1 MSPSSLKVL
10 IVEDNLA
17 FALQLEILLEK
28 LNYFVCGRVA
38 SSANAL
44 KKIHSE
50 HPDLILMDIDIQGN
64 LTGVEIGEKIID
76 LNIPILYI
84 TSHGD
89 EETYMLAQASNMIG
103 YLVKPVNKISLR
115 SGIELA
121 ISKAY
126 SLKTEAQQNT
136 QLQVK
141 DHIVTKH
148 SFFFK
153 KRDTIYKV
161 LTQDIAFIKSDDNY
175 TRTRTTR
182 GETFTARITLSKL
195 EKILPKGMFTRVHRQ
210 YIVQVDKI
218 ESIDTES
225 NTILI
230 GTENIPLSRN
240 RRKELESVI
249 NLLR

>member
-1 MSPSSLKVL
+1 MSTFGLKIL

-17 FALQLEILLEK
+17 FALQLEMLLEK

-38 SSANAL
+38 SSVEAL

-64 LTGVEIGEKIID
+64 LTGVELGKKIMN
-76 LNIPILYI
+76 LEIPILYI

-89 EETYMLAQASNMIG
+89 ETTYALAQSSNMIG

-126 SLKTEAQQNT
+126 SLKTEKEKHT
-136 QLQVK
+136 ELQVE
-141 DHIVTKH
+141 DHIVTKY

-153 KRDTIYKV
+153 KRDTIYKI
-161 LTQDIAFIKSDDNY
+161 LTKDIAFIKSDDNY
-175 TRTRTTR
+175 CKTTTVQ
-182 GETFTARITLSKL
+182 GETFIARISLGKL
-195 EKILPKGMFTRVHRQ
+195 EEMLPKGFVRVHRQ
-210 YIVQVDKI
+210 YIIQVAQI
-218 ESIDTES
+218 ELIDNNSNIIRIGKES
-225 NTILI
+225 
-230 GTENIPLSRN
+230 IPLSRN
-240 RRKELESVI
+240 RRKELEQMI
-249 NLLR
+249 NLLK

>member
-1 MSPSSLKVL
+1 MSISSLKVL

-17 FALQLEILLEK
+17 FALQLEMLLEK
-28 LNYFVCGRVA
+28 LGYFVCGRVA
-38 SSANAL
+38 SSVDAF
-44 KKIHSE
+44 KKIHAE
-50 HPDLILMDIDIQGN
+50 NPDLILMDIDIQGN
-64 LTGVEIGEKIID
+64 MTGVQVGKKISN

-89 EETYMLAQASNMIG
+89 ETTYALAQESNMIG

-126 SLKTEAQQNT
+126 SLKAEEQRNTE
-136 QLQVK
+136 LQVE

-161 LTQDIAFIKSDDNY
+161 LTRDISFIKSDDNY
-175 TRTRTTR
+175 SRITNVQ
-182 GETFTARITLSKL
+182 GEIFTARITLGKL
-195 EKILPKGMFTRVHRQ
+195 EKILPKGLFMRAHRQ
-210 YIVQVDKI
+210 YIVQIDKI

-225 NTILI
+225 NTIQI
-230 GTENIPLSRN
+230 GEEGIPLSRS
-240 RRKELESVI
+240 RRKELEGLI
-249 NLLR
+249 NLVK

>member
-1 MSPSSLKVL
+1 MSIFSLKIL

-28 LNYFVCGRVA
+28 LEYFVCGRVA
-38 SSANAL
+38 NSIDAL
-44 KKIHSE
+44 KKIYSE
-50 HPDLILMDIDIQGN
+50 KPDLILMDIDIQGSM
-64 LTGVEIGEKIID
+64 TGVEIGKKISN

-89 EETYMLAQASNMIG
+89 EETYALARESNMIG

-126 SLKTEAQQNT
+126 SLKAGEQKNT
-136 QLQVK
+136 KLKVE
-141 DHIVTKH
+141 DSIVTKH

-161 LTQDIAFIKSDDNY
+161 LTRDIAFIKSDDNY
-175 TRTRTTR
+175 TRITNIQ
-182 GETFTARITLSKL
+182 GETFTARMTLSKL
-195 EKILPKGMFTRVHRQ
+195 EQMLPRDIFARVHRQ

-218 ESIDTES
+218 EALDTSS
-225 NTILI
+225 NTIQI
-230 GTENIPLSRN
+230 GKENIPVSRN
-240 RRKELESVI
+240 RRKELESLI
-249 NLLR
+249 NFLK

>member
-1 MSPSSLKVL
+1 MNISSLKIL

-38 SSANAL
+38 SSTEAFQ
-44 KKIHSE
+44 KIHSE
-50 HPDLILMDIDIQGN
+50 HPDLILMDIDIKGN
-64 LTGVEIGEKIID
+64 MTGIQIGKKIVG

-89 EETYMLAQASNMIG
+89 ETTYALAQESNMIG

-126 SLKTEAQQNT
+126 SLKTEEQKST
-136 QLQVK
+136 ELQVE

-161 LTQDIAFIKSDDNY
+161 LTKDIAFIKSDDNY
-175 TRTRTTR
+175 SKTTNVQ
-182 GETFTARITLSKL
+182 GETFIARITLGKL
-195 EKILPKGMFTRVHRQ
+195 EKMLPKGTFIRVHRQ
-210 YIVQVDKI
+210 YIIQVGKI
-218 ESIDTES
+218 ESIDNET
-225 NTILI
+225 NTIRI
-230 GTENIPLSRN
+230 GGEEIPLSRT
-240 RRKELESVI
+240 RRKELE
-249 NLLR
+249 NLMNILK